1 MNVPISALDIAEIV
15 YESRPGG
22 FSIGEIEKAM
32 TVVKLIAAAKSIAI
46 DQLEVTIKEVRDQNT
61 ALQAHNTELLLRA
74 RKAEGEV
81 KELQVVFDLYTR
93 ASPY

>member
-1 MNVPISALDIAEIV
+1 MNVPISALDILNIME
-15 YESRPGG
+15 PGG
-22 FSIGEIEKAM
+22 YDLMQAARAAQVI
-32 TVVKLIAAAKSIAI
+32 KLIAAARSIAL
-46 DQLEVTIKEVRDQNT
+46 DTLEAKLIEMNAQNT